1 MKYKDG
7 SKAAADRLEYEDVS
21 RLLRYLEEEITNQEK
36 KEAYAK
42 QGTNGASMQG
52 GARF

>member
-21 RLLRYLEEEITNQEK
+21 RLLRCLGEEITNQEN

-42 QGTNGASMQG
+42 QGTNEAPTRG